1 MNNENNNG
9 INNLG
14 QSGINNQPNNNQNF
28 NGQPM
33 MNNQP
38 MNNQPM
44 NNQGFSEQSMMN
56 NQPMNNQGF
65 NEQPMMNNQPNNNQY
80 NNYNNYNG
88 NSDNKKKNNKTFII
102 IGVIAIVVLG
112 SIVLNSLFKK
122 GSSNV
127 DYTCTMTNAK
137 DNINQTLTIKG
148 TFDYK
153 DSSGTIYQLYESNEL
168 VAEYTN
174 GLTDSE
180 YTNFTNKTF
189 GTYCKL
195 DNVDCS
201 SSHFKLTSSSLG
213 FDTVVDRNNNK
224 IVITYIKYMG
234 IGSTISKS
242 EKDSL
247 IDSYKQSGMTCKY

>member
-38 MNNQPM
+38 V

-65 NEQPMMNNQPNNNQY
+65 NEQPMMNNQPNNNQ
-80 NNYNNYNG
+80 YNNYNG

-201 SSHFKLTSSSLG
+201 SSHFKLISSSLG

-234 IGSTISKS
+234 MGSTISKS

>member
-33 MNNQP
+33 
-38 MNNQPM
+38 
-44 NNQGFSEQSMMN
+44 N

-65 NEQPMMNNQPNNNQY
+65 NEQPMMNNQPNNNQ
-80 NNYNNYNG
+80 YNNYNG

-174 GLTDSE
+174 
-180 YTNFTNKTF
+180 FTNKTF

-201 SSHFKLTSSSLG
+201 SSHFKLISSSLG

-234 IGSTISKS
+234 MGSTISKS

>member
-14 QSGINNQPNNNQNF
+14 QSGINNQPSNNQNFDGQSIMNNQGFNGQSMMNSQSMNNQNF
-28 NGQPM
+28 NEQPM

-38 MNNQPM
+38 MNNQ
-44 NNQGFSEQSMMN
+44 
-56 NQPMNNQGF
+56 
-65 NEQPMMNNQPNNNQY
+65 
-80 NNYNNYNG
+80 YNNYNG
-88 NSDNKKKNNKTFII
+88 NSINQTDNKKKNNKTFII

-201 SSHFKLTSSSLG
+201 SNHFKLISSSLG
-213 FDTVVDRNNNK
+213 FDTVVDRNDNK

-234 IGSTISKS
+234 MGSTISKS